1 MVAVTSAGHLVVITG
16 LPGSGKTTVAKALAS
31 RHGAAR
37 MCPDDWMMSAGI
49 DLWDADVRA
58 RVEEFQ
64 GALALELL
72 RRGRTVIIEWGVWT
86 RSERDA
92 LRDAARSAGASVELR
107 YLTEPLE
114 ELWRRIVQRDLEGR
128 WGSRSIERHELDDW
142 AAAFEPPTADELAT
156 YDGPVLGE

>member
-1 MVAVTSAGHLVVITG
+1 MVAMTSAGHLVVITG

-49 DLWDADVRA
+49 DLWDAAVRA
-58 RVEEFQ
+58 RIEEFQ
-64 GALALELL
+64 GALAVDLL
-72 RRGRTVIIEWGVWT
+72 RRGRTVSIEWGVWT
-86 RSERDA
+86 RAERDA
-92 LRDAARSAGASVELR
+92 LRDAARAAGATVELR
-107 YLTEPLE
+107 YLTEPME

-156 YDGPVLGE
+156 YDGPVLGD